1 MFLAH
6 GLVRA
11 LAQCLVSYSEDLGK
25 SFHGFFRSF
34 SGLHKQETSEKNHEK
49 NHGTRKFDAKHS
61 ASVSISF
68 CMFPF
73 SKGHSIRAYLD
84 TIQITLF
91 RNCQPSQAF

>member
-1 MFLAH
+1 MS
-6 GLVRA
+6 
-11 LAQCLVSYSEDLGK
+11 LAQCIHIRGSGK
-25 SFHGFFRSF
+25 IFHGVFHTF

-49 NHGTRKFDAKHS
+49 NHGTRKFAAKHS

>member
-1 MFLAH
+1 MSQ
-6 GLVRA
+6 
-11 LAQCLVSYSEDLGK
+11 AQCLVSYLEDLEK
-25 SFHGFFRSF
+25 IFMVF
-34 SGLHKQETSEKNHEK
+34 SVVFQACTSKKLRKKNHEK
-49 NHGTRKFDAKHS
+49 NHGTRKFAAKHS